1 MNVGGLCAAEMVP
14 GGPPW
19 GPPWGP
25 EGRWEV
31 GRGLSGGGVNCL
43 VRRRID
49 ASI

>member
-1 MNVGGLCAAEMVP
+1 MNVGGLGAVEMVLP
-14 GGPPW
+14 G
-19 GPPWGP
+19 GP